1 MGRHDKGAVESA
13 DTETYLLGSGRG
25 YIYLGAEKAAPER
38 WVSEQML
45 TRSLMVGK
53 KILSV
58 LFNSVDKHLQTT
70 VLNCQVDLPE
80 ILLRGPEAV

>member
-38 WVSEQML
+38 
-45 TRSLMVGK
+45 
-53 KILSV
+53 
-58 LFNSVDKHLQTT
+58 
-70 VLNCQVDLPE
+70 
-80 ILLRGPEAV
+80 